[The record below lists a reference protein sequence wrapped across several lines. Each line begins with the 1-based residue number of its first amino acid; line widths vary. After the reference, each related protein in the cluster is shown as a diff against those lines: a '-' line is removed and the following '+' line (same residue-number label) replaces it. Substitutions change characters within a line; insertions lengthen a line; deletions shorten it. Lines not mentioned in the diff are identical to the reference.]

1 LIAGAAR
8 KCLITD
14 IINSSKRDR
23 HSDSESALSRF
34 LIKCMVKRTLRNSI
48 YHSRQNARLKPLK
61 PAGVALGTNN
71 LPPPTHLRSPTYPVL
86 ETNSPIPVSKFPFVQ
101 SDPELAYGTL
111 ACISHQNQPSLSQS
125 VVRSENT
132 AVRSN
137 QIKKHLQKPSYKSRS
152 TAPWS
157 ASCNTA
163 RIGRYPDLRGR
174 RLRRLRFARSGQSKC
189 RSQILFTQVLAG
201 DD

>member
-1 LIAGAAR
+1 VIASQHFQDFSLNAWSNER
-8 KCLITD
+8 YEIPSITAD
-14 IINSSKRDR
+14 KMHASNHSSPPG
-23 HSDSESALSRF
+23 SPSEQITS
-34 LIKCMVKRTLRNSI
+34 LRQHI
-48 YHSRQNARLKPLK
+48 
-61 PAGVALGTNN
+61 
-71 LPPPTHLRSPTYPVL
+71 SPTYPVL

-132 AVRSN
+132 AFRSN

-157 ASCNTA
+157 ASCNKA

-189 RSQILFTQVLAG
+189 RSQILFIQVLAG